1 MTEYKVLIPYNFT
14 REDQKNL
21 NFIIRSYSGREDVSV
36 TLFHTYTPLPEVDV
50 TANPQ
55 IEKMMSGV
63 NYIAAE
69 LRNREKGLNAAK
81 KFLTEKG
88 FSENKVDY
96 VFTKKVKSNADQIVE
111 VIYDGGYNMVVLSRK
126 TGKIS
131 QLFSRSVH
139 NKVLAALK
147 DVIVC
152 IVT

>member
-1 MTEYKVLIPYNFT
+1 MTEYKILIPYNFT

-36 TLFHTYTPLPEVDV
+36 TLFHTYTPPPEVDV

-63 NYIAAE
+63 NYVAAE
-69 LRNREKGLNAAK
+69 QRNREKGLRAAK

-88 FSENKVDY
+88 FSENRVDY
-96 VFTKKVKSNADQIVE
+96 LFTKKVKSNADQIVE

-126 TGKIS
+126 AGKIS
-131 QLFSRSVH
+131 QLFSRGVH
-139 NKVLAALK
+139 NKILAALK

>member
-1 MTEYKVLIPYNFT
+1 MTEYKILIPYNFT

-36 TLFHTYTPLPEVDV
+36 TLFHTYTPPPEVDV

-63 NYIAAE
+63 NYVAAE
-69 LRNREKGLNAAK
+69 LRNREKGLSAAK

-88 FSENKVDY
+88 FSENRVDY
-96 VFTKKVKSNADQIVE
+96 LFTKKVKSNADQIVE

-126 TGKIS
+126 AGKIS
-131 QLFSRSVH
+131 QLFSRGIH
-139 NKVLAALK
+139 NKILAALK